1 MLGLSGF
8 QEDVVPPQVALLT
21 GAYRLGFRRFY
32 WPRNVIRNCLIVVCA
47 ATWLACAMQPHSL
60 ETWAIEQLAVV
71 VALAVLYWSARQVR
85 FTPLAQFGVAV
96 LFCLHAVGSHYT
108 YSLTPYQSWF
118 HWLGGLPLHEW
129 FDWQRNHYDR
139 LVHLVYGLSLFLP
152 FQQYLQQRLLL
163 EQTVAAMLSVHLV
176 LSTSALYELLEWGAA
191 MTVGSDVGMAY
202 LGTQGDVWD
211 AHADIALA
219 GLGAVI
225 AMLAAVI
232 GRTSGRQAR
241 R

>member
-1 MLGLSGF
+1 MS
-8 QEDVVPPQVALLT
+8 
-21 GAYRLGFRRFY
+21 FRRLS
-32 WPRNVIRNCLIVVCA
+32 WSRNVIRNCLIFVCA
-47 ATWLACAMQPHSL
+47 ATWLACAIDPHSL

-71 VALAVLYWSARQVR
+71 VALALLYWAARQVQ
-85 FTPLAQFGVAV
+85 FSALAQCGIAA
-96 LFCLHAVGSHYT
+96 LFCLHAIGSHYT

-118 HWLGGLPLHEW
+118 HWLGGLPLYEW
-129 FDWQRNHYDR
+129 FEWQRNHYDR

-163 EQTVAAMLSVHLV
+163 EQTVAAVLSVHLV

-219 GLGAVI
+219 GLGAAV
-225 AMLAAVI
+225 AMLADVI
-232 GRTSGRQAR
+232 GRTSRRQAR